1 MEQPKLQNLGDTL
14 KYDVDDDAGVSE
26 IINESGHVQELDRQF
41 GLLSICSIGI
51 TTGNVWA
58 ALGGSIVR
66 AFVLRCMH
74 LLTQV

>member
-1 MEQPKLQNLGDTL
+1 MEKTKAQENGEAPT
-14 KYDVDDDAGVSE
+14 YDLENDVGHGE

-41 GLLSICSIGI
+41 SLLSICSIGI

-66 AFVLRCMH
+66 HPLWIEIW
-74 LLTQV
+74 L